1 VLVSVCIRS
10 SNNPVLCTTLT
21 VVAAAVV
28 VVGRCGARYV
38 VTEQQLELGI
48 ELYGCS
54 GCSLV
59 IRVLFQVEAA
69 A

>member
-1 VLVSVCIRS
+1 
-10 SNNPVLCTTLT
+10 
-21 VVAAAVV
+21 VVAAAVVVV